1 MPPKERAA
9 DLAERLLIQRIL
21 DGTYPPGGD
30 LPGER
35 VLCKEFGVARP
46 ALREALQRLSRD
58 GWIDIQ
64 HGKST
69 RVMDLM
75 HDGTLSILAGLLKVE
90 SRLYGNF
97 VPDVLEMWSLL
108 APVYTARAVERAPR
122 PIVELLDGFRGIDD
136 RAEPTVRAMWRMH
149 RTLIDLC
156 GNLVF
161 GLVFNSFSDFYRR
174 LATVYYRDPRLRAGA
189 HDFWVALREASA
201 AGDSAAAASLIR
213 EYVARTQDFWQNAAI
228 YDLAAGAD
236 DEDGGDGEES

>member
-21 DGTYPPGGD
+21 DGTYPPGSD

-35 VLCKEFGVARP
+35 LLCREFGVARP

-75 HDGTLSILAGLLKVE
+75 HSGTLSILAGLLKVE
-90 SRLYGNF
+90 PRLFGNF
-97 VPDVLEMWSLL
+97 VPDVLEMWGLL
-108 APVYTARAVERAPR
+108 APAYTARAVERTPR
-122 PIVELLDGFRGIDD
+122 AIVELLDGLRGIDD

-149 RTLIDLC
+149 RALIDAC
-156 GNLVF
+156 GNLVY
-161 GLVFNSFSDFYRR
+161 GLIFNSFEDFYQR
-174 LATVYYRDPRLRAGA
+174 LATIYYRDPRQRAGA
-189 HDFWVALREASA
+189 HDFWIALREAA
-201 AGDSAAAASLIR
+201 LAGDSVTAASLMRQYI
-213 EYVARTQDFWQNAAI
+213 ERTQAYCRQAAI
-228 YDLAAGAD
+228 CDLAA
-236 DEDGGDGEES
+236 DENNAELTG